1 MKIKGG
7 DEVMSNLDG
16 KDYVITRIVG
26 TKVVLKLKNGEKEI
40 ITETDSLKTFYKKR
54 EELKP

>member
-1 MKIKGG
+1 MKIREG